1 MTTYATLKSD
11 IAGWVL
17 RDDLTSA
24 IPTFV
29 RLAEASIRRDVRVRA
44 MIRTNTLTL
53 TAQSTPLPEDYLEMV
68 RVVRDAASDWALSYM
83 PPEALYSN
91 TVYRD
96 SGTPA
101 FYTVEGTDF
110 VTAPDGTGSDLL
122 LSYYRA
128 FTALSN
134 DTDTNWLLTNAYD
147 IYLYGALTHAAPY
160 IKDDER
166 VALWNAGY
174 NNAVTMVNR
183 ADRRSAF
190 AGAPLAIKAVSG
202 P

>member
-1 MTTYATLKSD
+1 MSTYAVLKSD
-11 IAGWVL
+11 IASWLL
-17 RDDLTSA
+17 RDDLTAA
-24 IPTFV
+24 IPSFI
-29 RLAEASIRRDVRVRA
+29 RLAEASIRREVRVRA

-53 TAQSTPLPEDYLEMV
+53 TAQSTALPEDFLEMV
-68 RVVRDAASDWALSYM
+68 RVVRDDSSQWEMSYM
-83 PPEALYSN
+83 PPAALYASEA
-91 TVYRD
+91 YHD
-96 SGTPA
+96 SGTA
-101 FYTVEGTDF
+101 SLYTIEGDNL